1 MMTTLTNLCRQS
13 LKQTQMMACQKAAS
27 SARPRPVVSA
37 SRLLSSDI
45 SSVILA
51 NSSRRSPIAST
62 NNVRFL
68 SSSAAPETSAAAE
81 KTTTTTAETKTTTTT
96 EKPKAKQDAAN
107 FFLDNLGKI
116 FLTAIIGVIGTL
128 VRSSY
133 NTSNKNKVRDGL
145 EDTAAIDPVEIEDL
159 RIANSELTPEVFRQI
174 MKDLD
179 QQYDSSHGSMSSMI
193 SYQEFLLSVRRTMS
207 RLKGG
212 AFTIELGHLLD
223 RVVAAVLKEH
233 NKSADEEMPMA
244 LWLTLLTLALNSS
257 VSDRIQILF
266 EIMQGEEEEDV
277 LMFRQVRPMV
287 GYLQETF
294 QLVPDGQVVP
304 TETKYPTQQ
313 FRRGGPEDLVPWEG
327 TDRDA
332 VDFDAF
338 ASILRTK
345 SVCAWGECYQRKKF
359 APGE

>member
-1 MMTTLTNLCRQS
+1 MRTTLTNVCRQS
-13 LKQTQMMACQKAAS
+13 LKQTQMMACQKAAT
-27 SARPRPVVSA
+27 AATATPVSA
-37 SRLLSSDI
+37 SRRFSSNI
-45 SSVILA
+45 SSVIQAKSGRSLA
-51 NSSRRSPIAST
+51 APT
-62 NNVRFL
+62 TKNVRFL
-68 SSSAAPETSAAAE
+68 SSSAAGAE
-81 KTTTTTAETKTTTTT
+81 KTTTAETKTTTE
-96 EKPKAKQDAAN
+96 EKPKPKQDAAN
-107 FFLDNLGKI
+107 LFLDNLGKI
-116 FLTAIIGVIGTL
+116 FLTAIVAVIGTL

-133 NTSNKNKVRDGL
+133 NTSNKTKVRDFL

-179 QQYDSSHGSMSSMI
+179 QQYSHGSMI
-193 SYQEFLLSVRRTMS
+193 SYQEFILSVRRTMS
-207 RLKGG
+207 HLKGG

-223 RVVAAVLKEH
+223 RVAAAVLKEH
-233 NKSADEEMPMA
+233 KKSADEEMPMA
-244 LWLTLLTLALNSS
+244 LWLTLLSLALNSS
-257 VSDRIQILF
+257 VSDRIKVLY
-266 EIMQGEEEEDV
+266 EIMEGEEDEDV
-277 LMFRQVRPMV
+277 LTFRQIRPMV
-287 GYLQETF
+287 GYLQETC

-327 TDRDA
+327 SDRDT

-345 SVCAWGECYQRKKF
+345 SVCAWGECYERKTF

>member
-1 MMTTLTNLCRQS
+1 MRTTLTHVCRQS
-13 LKQTQMMACQKAAS
+13 LKQTQMMAYQKAAS
-27 SARPRPVVSA
+27 SATPVSA
-37 SRLLSSDI
+37 SRFFSSEI

-51 NSSRRSPIAST
+51 KSRRSLVAPT
-62 NNVRFL
+62 NVRFL
-68 SSSAAPETSAAAE
+68 SSSPAAAE
-81 KTTTTTAETKTTTTT
+81 KTATAETTTTT
-96 EKPKAKQDAAN
+96 EKPKAKQDTAN

-116 FLTAIIGVIGTL
+116 FLTAIVAVIGTL

-133 NTSNKNKVRDGL
+133 NTSNKNKVRDSL

-159 RIANSELTPEVFRQI
+159 RIANSELTPEVFRLI
-174 MKDLD
+174 MKDLC
-179 QQYDSSHGSMSSMI
+179 QQNSSQGSMI
-193 SYQEFLLSVRRTMS
+193 SYQDFILSVRRTMS
-207 RLKGG
+207 QLKGD

-223 RVVAAVLKEH
+223 RVVVAVLKEH
-233 NKSADEEMPMA
+233 KKSADEEMPMA

-257 VSDRIQILF
+257 VSDRIKILF
-266 EIMQGEEEEDV
+266 EIMESEEEEEV
-277 LMFRQVRPMV
+277 LMFRQIRPMV

-294 QLVPDGQVVP
+294 QLVPDGQVVA

-327 TDRDA
+327 SDRDA

-345 SVCAWGECYQRKKF
+345 SVCAWGECYQRKTF